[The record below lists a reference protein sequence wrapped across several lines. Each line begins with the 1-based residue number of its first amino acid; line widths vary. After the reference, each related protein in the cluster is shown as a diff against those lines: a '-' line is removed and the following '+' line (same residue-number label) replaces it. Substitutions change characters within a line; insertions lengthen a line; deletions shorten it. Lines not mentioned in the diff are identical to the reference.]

1 MTGIVLQGHMFL
13 CLLVLP
19 ARLTLINEILKRYEP
34 GLCRPSLPRVFLW
47 STTVFPC
54 GPLGLLGI
62 LLFVLLK
69 HNVQHWVLQCIKSNN
84 CCMQSQNAPESVL
97 GVCGKVDRRVEQLR
111 DQTAGVTRSLSTML
125 LKQQPKRTRTASN
138 TWRPA
143 YVRRASAQSYLSRS
157 SLLLLLVARSTEDGF
172 CCGRIQ
178 LLTGLCTT
186 KASLI
191 DLNMIYSY
199 FMLPGH
205 CN

>member
-1 MTGIVLQGHMFL
+1 MTGFVLQGHMFL
-13 CLLVLP
+13 CLLILP

-62 LLFVLLK
+62 LK

-97 GVCGKVDRRVEQLR
+97 GVCVKVDRRREQLR

-143 YVRRASAQSYLSRS
+143 YVRRARSHTCLALLCFSCWLPDLQRMGSA
-157 SLLLLLVARSTEDGF
+157 AGE
-172 CCGRIQ
+172 
-178 LLTGLCTT
+178 
-186 KASLI
+186 
-191 DLNMIYSY
+191 YSY
-199 FMLPGH
+199 
-205 CN
+205 